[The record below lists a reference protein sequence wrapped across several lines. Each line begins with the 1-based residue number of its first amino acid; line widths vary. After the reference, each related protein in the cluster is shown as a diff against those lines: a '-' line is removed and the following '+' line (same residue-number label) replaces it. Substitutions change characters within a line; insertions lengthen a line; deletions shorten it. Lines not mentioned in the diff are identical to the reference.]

1 MKCLDQQGL
10 KYLWNLI
17 KANFA
22 TNDEVTSK
30 CGEVTSALTTQIS
43 NHTGNTDNP
52 HNVTKAQLGLGE
64 FDCEEGTWKPTCSAL
79 ATIASYAATYVKLGN
94 IVYCNFEIK
103 GARKKGRNQFAIGGL
118 PLPYPARRVEDEMAI
133 GTMRCT
139 TSVSPTDDRLGF
151 TDSTGAEN
159 EQVIDVHLYSTT
171 AIDGIFRKKY
181 SKSFLPSYSENSEVE
196 IKGTFVYRTT

>member
-22 TNDEVTSK
+22 TDDEVSNK
-30 CGEVTSALTTQIS
+30 CGEVTSALTSQIN

-64 FDCEEGTWKPTCSAL
+64 FDCDEGTWTPTCNAL
-79 ATIASYAATYVKLGN
+79 ASIDSYEATYVKIGD
-94 IVYCNFEIK
+94 IVYCNFIIE
-103 GARKKGRNQFAIGGL
+103 GARKKGLNQFAIGGL
-118 PLPYPARRVEDEMAI
+118 PLPYPARRVENEMAI

-139 TSVSPTDDRLGF
+139 TVVSPTDDKLGF

-171 AIDGIFRKKY
+171 VIDGIFRKKY
-181 SKSFLPSYSENSEVE
+181 SKSFLPSYNSNSAVE
-196 IKGTFVYRTT
+196 ITGTFVYRTA